1 MPLDKYKT
9 FYDIVVMLTHM
20 ELTKLRSIAI
30 ELKQLSKVKLK
41 KRKGTKK
48 GMPLLFPAS
57 IVLKKR
63 KGTKKGMRRKTAR
76 RAYEGLKR
84 KKQ

>member
-1 MPLDKYKT
+1 
-9 FYDIVVMLTHM
+9 MLTHM

-48 GMPLLFPAS
+48 GM
-57 IVLKKR
+57 
-63 KGTKKGMRRKTAR
+63 RRKTAR

-84 KKQ
+84 KKTVGKIYKTKNGQPYKILASGKAKFLKKR